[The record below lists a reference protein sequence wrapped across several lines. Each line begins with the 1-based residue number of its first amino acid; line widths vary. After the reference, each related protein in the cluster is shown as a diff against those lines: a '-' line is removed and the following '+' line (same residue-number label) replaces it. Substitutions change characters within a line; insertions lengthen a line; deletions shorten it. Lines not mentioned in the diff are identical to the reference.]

1 LVAIREAAG
10 PKLGVNMM
18 DDNTSQINNSGSSYD
33 SIQNDEQEIN
43 GIIVDLR
50 QVIDQLSLNKTSAR
64 DLIQELARRLDESKQ
79 CELGQICK
87 RIKEILKD
95 KIQQRKITEKW
106 IEECLPK
113 EYKRNYAK
121 SELSSLSNSPE
132 KILVSSQGKTITE
145 PKAEPANDNIKIK
158 NLSTCRN
165 CELLQIENLQLAQA
179 LESKTQLITAEKLLE
194 NGERKLVILKRHEA
208 EIINA
213 LQNCNTNYNLVFNS
227 DGILAR
233 IEPDTLQESDDV
245 EKET

>member
-1 LVAIREAAG
+1 MVDG
-10 PKLGVNMM
+10 NTVN
-18 DDNTSQINNSGSSYD
+18 INNPISCYD
-33 SIQNDEQEIN
+33 ASKKEEQEIN

-79 CELGQICK
+79 CEQGQICK

-113 EYKRNYAK
+113 EYKRNYVK

-132 KILVSSQGKTITE
+132 KILVNSQGKTITE
-145 PKAEPANDNIKIK
+145 PKAEPANDIINVK
-158 NLSTCRN
+158 NPSTCHN
-165 CELLQIENLQLAQA
+165 CELLETEILQLREA
-179 LESKTQLITAEKLLE
+179 LESKTQLITADKLLE
-194 NGERKLVILKRHEA
+194 NGERKYIILKRHES

-213 LQNCNTNYNLVFNS
+213 LQKCKNSCNLVFNS
-227 DGILAR
+227 DGILVR
-233 IEPDTLQESDDV
+233 IEPDNFQKCEGV
-245 EKET
+245 